1 MIVAFAYL
9 GAPRTTR
16 QSRTW
21 SLVSAIGAVAALRVI
36 GFASLVFGIK
46 HPMALSFQYIA
57 VFGAAGL
64 GLYAISHAAIIEPP
78 AFMVR
83 AVSSVTERLT
93 RRFATT

>member
-1 MIVAFAYL
+1 
-9 GAPRTTR
+9 
-16 QSRTW
+16 
-21 SLVSAIGAVAALRVI
+21 
-36 GFASLVFGIK
+36 
-46 HPMALSFQYIA
+46 MALSFQYIA

>member
-1 MIVAFAYL
+1 MD
-9 GAPRTTR
+9 PRF
-16 QSRTW
+16 SSW
-21 SLVSAIGAVAALRVI
+21 VAASIKRWAPAYGVTI
-36 GFASLVFGIK
+36 APSLVFGIK

-78 AFMVR
+78 AFMVN
-83 AVSSVTERLT
+83 AVSAITERLT